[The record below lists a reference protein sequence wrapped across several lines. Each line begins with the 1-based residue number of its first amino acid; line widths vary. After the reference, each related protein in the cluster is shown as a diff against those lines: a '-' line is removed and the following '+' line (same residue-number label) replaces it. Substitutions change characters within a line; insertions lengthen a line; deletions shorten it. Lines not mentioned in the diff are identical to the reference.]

1 MPNIR
6 YEFDWKVN
14 DENGDC
20 TARVVRSVLYG
31 LQPNPAEESKF
42 QVQVSKNV
50 FRIFPWPGQEVFK
63 SLPNNEYEKF
73 VAIAKAFHAGTNK
86 SKDFFYWELPEEDT
100 SLIPKVVAT
109 TNIIGD
115 SAPKKKVKRHKK
127 KKGPNDIWQTTT

>member
-20 TARVVRSVLYG
+20 TARVTRSVIYG

-42 QVQVSKNV
+42 QVQVGKHV
-50 FRIFPWPGQEVFK
+50 LRIFPWPGQEVFK
-63 SLPNNEYEKF
+63 SLPNSEYEKF
-73 VAIAKAFHAGTNK
+73 VAVAKAFYAGANK
-86 SKDFFYWELPEEDT
+86 SKDFYYWELPEEDT
-100 SLIPKVVAT
+100 SLIPKFVAT
-109 TNIIGD
+109 TNIIND
-115 SAPKKKVKRHKK
+115 LPIKKKKIKYKK